1 MKNIC
6 VKGYINYEGEGY
18 TFSYEDKKLNL
29 INKENKQ
36 SFFSEYKYVDSFK
49 GFTVDGFDII
59 FYINNHIYYKD
70 GCYICSPR
78 CIIFSRNNEYRL
90 DKIKFDA
97 LRISGGTINRFYSN
111 RNMIGFAPEE
121 KECFKFKNIKET
133 ISEEIVNLNGEDAKV
148 ELSIMEPGWK
158 DDGIIIFNNY
168 DSLLR
173 IKYSSGK
180 DYNSTIKDLNSVD
193 KFFKFCANRVNISFD
208 EIFLEIKN
216 ENGKYDKVAEINIPY
231 MIDNEINK
239 SMLDY
244 IVFNGHLN
252 DVFEFLDNSD
262 YIFSIIPDNNKS
274 FGTISNKDYC
284 AGFSCF
290 ESIYQYIH
298 GNDEEEKK
306 NKEEIILNEVKKEI
320 LPLLE
325 NVEQKYKGN
334 NKIKREFVKR
344 FINIICKANLKLEKC
359 IINELENNDFI
370 IESVYY
376 KRRNEIKENGINESV
391 IKAVEDRD
399 NITHNNTVKL
409 DSISIGIYEIILKLN
424 FVMILEYIG
433 VTRDIYEE
441 KISQLG
447 LLNII

>member
-1 MKNIC
+1 MKNIY
-6 VKGYINYEGEGY
+6 VKGYVNYEGEGY
-18 TFSYEDKKLNL
+18 TFSYEDKKLTL
-29 INKENKQ
+29 INIENKQ
-36 SFFSEYKYVDSFK
+36 SLFSKYKYVDFFK
-49 GFTVDGFDII
+49 GFTLDGFDII
-59 FYINNHIYYKD
+59 FYINNKIYYKD

-78 CIIFSRNNEYRL
+78 CIIFSRNKEYRL
-90 DKIKFDA
+90 EEIRFDA
-97 LRISGGTINRFYSN
+97 LRISGGTLNRFYSN
-111 RNMIGFAPEE
+111 KNMIDFDPEE
-121 KECFKFKNIKET
+121 KEYFKFKNIKET
-133 ISEEIVNLNGEDAKV
+133 ISEEIVNLNGEDAKF
-148 ELSIMEPGWK
+148 ELSIMKPGWK
-158 DDGIIIFNNY
+158 DDGIITFNNY

-180 DYNSTIKDLNSVD
+180 DYNSSIKDLNSVD
-193 KFFKFCANRVNISFD
+193 NFFKFCANRVNISFD
-208 EIFLEIKN
+208 DIFLEIKN
-216 ENGKYDKVAEINIPY
+216 EEGKYYKVAEINIPH

-244 IVFNGHLN
+244 IVFSGHLN
-252 DVFEFLDNSD
+252 DVFKFLYNSD
-262 YIFSIIPDNNKS
+262 YIFSIIPDDNKS

-298 GNDEEEKK
+298 GDDEEKK
-306 NKEEIILNEVKKEI
+306 EAKDEIILNEVKKEI

-325 NVEQKYKGN
+325 SVEQKYKGN

-344 FINIICKANLKLEKC
+344 FLNIIRKANLKLEKC

-370 IESVYY
+370 IESIYY
-376 KRRNEIKENGINESV
+376 KRKDEIKETGINKSV

-409 DSISIGIYEIILKLN
+409 DNISIGIYEMIIKLN
-424 FVMILEYIG
+424 FTMILEYIG
-433 VTRDIYEE
+433 VPKDIYEE
-441 KISQLG
+441 KISHLG